1 MGIKGLLA
9 NLSAAAKTIEDGG
22 GNQSFTRKG
31 NISEFKGRRAGVD
44 VSNMIF
50 KFLCG
55 SSTVADDFHQVPP
68 IPLDSLMAPWF
79 NRFYAPFDTN
89 QIQTVMVLVANAT
102 L

>member
-1 MGIKGLLA
+1 MPVAYCVGLAAMGIKGLLA

-31 NISEFKGRRAGVD
+31 NISEFKGRRVGVD

-55 SSTVADDFHQVPP
+55 SSTVADDFH
-68 IPLDSLMAPWF
+68 
-79 NRFYAPFDTN
+79 
-89 QIQTVMVLVANAT
+89 
-102 L
+102 